1 MHAGRH
7 RDLDNDG
14 WRVSATLVTPTE
26 RRVASAAVLGSAA
39 LFGTSGTARVL
50 LQPAAPAAGA
60 AAARL
65 IVGAAG
71 LVAWAS
77 RTAEG
82 REALV
87 RLWRRPII
95 WAMGV
100 TVAAYQV
107 FFFLSMS
114 RTGVA
119 VGTLASLALT
129 PFMAGIL
136 GWVMREGAPGY
147 VWLVSTVLAI
157 TGVTLLTIGAGDR
170 RDVLGIAFGLAAGA
184 SYAFYTVFG
193 VRFAREGEQ
202 PTNVLAASFAV
213 SGALLIPVFIMS
225 GTWWMSWSSL
235 LLILWLGLATTTLAY
250 VLFGMG
256 LRALQPGHIATLNLA
271 EPLFATLLG
280 VFVLGESL
288 GSLGVLGCAL
298 VIIGLGVLGISE
310 GRSSA

>member
-1 MHAGRH
+1 M
-7 RDLDNDG
+7 
-14 WRVSATLVTPTE
+14 SATVATASE
-26 RRVASAAVLGSAA
+26 RRVAAGAVLGSAA

-50 LQPAAPAAGA
+50 LQPTAPAAGA

-71 LVAWAS
+71 LVAWAARS
-77 RTAEG
+77 AEG

-87 RLWRRPII
+87 RLWRQPII
-95 WAMGV
+95 WIMGV

-136 GWVMREGAPGY
+136 GWIMREGAPGY
-147 VWLVSTVLAI
+147 VWLASTLLAI
-157 TGVTLLTIGAGDR
+157 GGVVLLTIGAGEQ

-193 VRFAREGEQ
+193 VRFARAGEQ
-202 PTNVLAASFAV
+202 PTHVLAASFAG
-213 SGALLIPVFIMS
+213 SGVLLIPVFLAS

-235 LLILWLGLATTTLAY
+235 LLILWLGIATTTVAY
-250 VLFGMG
+250 ILFGMG
-256 LRALQPGHIATLNLA
+256 FRALQPGHIATLNLA
-271 EPLFATLLG
+271 EPVIATLLG
-280 VFVLGESL
+280 VVVLGE
-288 GSLGVLGCAL
+288 VLGPLGALGCLL
-298 VIIGLGVLGISE
+298 VIIGLGALGLSE
-310 GRSSA
+310 GRSGP

>member
-1 MHAGRH
+1 MSIPVA
-7 RDLDNDG
+7 
-14 WRVSATLVTPTE
+14 TPTE
-26 RRVASAAVLGSAA
+26 RRTASVAVLGSAA

-50 LQPAAPAAGA
+50 LQPDAPAAGA

-77 RTAEG
+77 RTPEG
-82 REALV
+82 RQALL

-100 TVAAYQV
+100 TVAAYQI
-107 FFFLSMS
+107 FFFLAMS

-119 VGTLASLALT
+119 IGTLASLALA

-136 GWVMREGAPGY
+136 GWIMREGAPGY
-147 VWLVSTVLAI
+147 IWLASTVLAI
-157 TGVTLLTIGAGDR
+157 SGVTLLTIGAGDR

-184 SYAFYTVFG
+184 SYAFFTVFG

-213 SGALLIPVFIMS
+213 SGVLLIPVFLMS
-225 GTWWMSWSSL
+225 GSWWLSWSSIV
-235 LLILWLGLATTTLAY
+235 LILWLGLATTTLAY
-250 VLFGMG
+250 VLFGIG
-256 LRALQPGHIATLNLA
+256 LRSLQPGHIATLNLA
-271 EPLFATLLG
+271 EPVFATLLG
-280 VFVLGESL
+280 VFVLGEAL
-288 GSLGVLGCAL
+288 GGLGALGCLL
-298 VIIGLGVLGISE
+298 VIVGLGVLGAAE
-310 GRSSA
+310 GRTAT

>member
-1 MHAGRH
+1 M
-7 RDLDNDG
+7 
-14 WRVSATLVTPTE
+14 SASVATPTQ
-26 RRVASAAVLGSAA
+26 RRTASVAVLGSAA
-39 LFGTSGTARVL
+39 LFGTAGTARVL

-82 REALV
+82 RAALM

-100 TVAAYQV
+100 TVAAYQL

-119 VGTLASLALT
+119 IGTLASLALT
-129 PFMAGIL
+129 PFMAGLL
-136 GWVMREGAPGY
+136 GWALREGAPGY
-147 VWLVSTVLAI
+147 VWLVSTLLAI
-157 TGVTLLTIGAGDR
+157 TGVALLTIGAGDR

-202 PTNVLAASFAV
+202 PTHVLASSFAI
-213 SGALLIPVFIMS
+213 SGVLLIPVFVMS
-225 GTWWMSWSSL
+225 GTWWMSWSSVA
-235 LLILWLGLATTTLAY
+235 LILWLGLATTTLAY
-250 VLFGMG
+250 ILFGFG
-256 LRALQPGHIATLNLA
+256 LRSLQPGHIATLNLA

-280 VFVLGESL
+280 VFVLGEAL
-288 GSLGVLGCAL
+288 GGLGVIGCIL
-298 VIIGLGVLGISE
+298 VIVGLGVLGVAE
-310 GRSSA
+310 GRGEP

>member
-1 MHAGRH
+1 M
-7 RDLDNDG
+7 
-14 WRVSATLVTPTE
+14 SAVVATASE
-26 RRVASAAVLGSAA
+26 RRTAAVAVLGSAA

-77 RTAEG
+77 RTPEG
-82 REALV
+82 RRALL
-87 RLWRRPII
+87 RLWRQPII

-129 PFMAGIL
+129 PFMAGLL
-136 GWVMREGAPGY
+136 GWIMREGAPGY
-147 VWLVSTVLAI
+147 VWLASTVLAI
-157 TGVTLLTIGAGDR
+157 GGVALLTVGAGDG
-170 RDVLGIAFGLAAGA
+170 RDVLGIAFGLLAGA

-193 VRFAREGEQ
+193 VKLARAGEQ
-202 PTNVLAASFAV
+202 PTRVLAASFAV
-213 SGALLIPVFIMS
+213 SGVLLIPVFLAS
-225 GTWWMSWSSL
+225 GTWWMSWSSM
-235 LLILWLGLATTTLAY
+235 LLILWLGLATTTIAY
-250 VLFGMG
+250 ILFGIG
-256 LRALQPGHIATLNLA
+256 LRVLQPGHIATLNLA
-271 EPLFATLLG
+271 EPVFATLLG
-280 VFVLGESL
+280 VFVLGEVL
-288 GSLGVLGCAL
+288 GPLGVVGCAL
-298 VIIGLGVLGISE
+298 VIVGLGVLGLSE
-310 GRSSA
+310 GRNAP

>member
-1 MHAGRH
+1 MS
-7 RDLDNDG
+7 
-14 WRVSATLVTPTE
+14 VTVATASE
-26 RRVASAAVLGSAA
+26 RREAAAAVLGSAA

-50 LQPAAPAAGA
+50 LQPGAPAAGA

-77 RTAEG
+77 RTADG
-82 REALV
+82 REALL
-87 RLWRRPII
+87 RLWRLPVI
-95 WAMGV
+95 WVMGI

-114 RTGVA
+114 RSGVA

-147 VWLVSTVLAI
+147 VWLASTILAI
-157 TGVTLLTIGAGDR
+157 VGVTLLTIGAGDS
-170 RDVLGIAFGLAAGA
+170 RDVLGIVFGLLAGA

-193 VRFAREGEQ
+193 VRFARAGEE
-202 PTNVLAASFAV
+202 PTHVLAASFAV
-213 SGALLIPVFIMS
+213 SGVLLIPVFIMS
-225 GTWWMSWSSL
+225 GTWWMSWSSV

-250 VLFGMG
+250 ILFGMG
-256 LRALQPGHIATLNLA
+256 FRALQPGHIATLNLA
-271 EPLFATLLG
+271 EPVFATLLG
-280 VFVLGESL
+280 VFVLGEVL
-288 GSLGVLGCAL
+288 GLLGVVGCTL
-298 VIIGLGVLGISE
+298 VIVGLGVLGLAE
-310 GRSSA
+310 GRSAS

>member
-1 MHAGRH
+1 M
-7 RDLDNDG
+7 
-14 WRVSATLVTPTE
+14 SATVVTAQE
-26 RRVASAAVLGSAA
+26 RRGAAVAVLGSAA
-39 LFGTSGTARVL
+39 LFGTSGTARAL
-50 LQPAAPAAGA
+50 LQPAAPAPGA

-71 LVAWAS
+71 LVAWAA
-77 RTAEG
+77 RTADG
-82 REALV
+82 RAALL
-87 RLWRRPII
+87 RLWRMPII
-95 WAMGV
+95 WAMGL

-147 VWLVSTVLAI
+147 VWLVSTILAI

-170 RDVLGIAFGLAAGA
+170 RDVWGITFGLLAGA

-213 SGALLIPVFIMS
+213 SGVILVPVFLLS
-225 GTWWMSWSSL
+225 GTWWMSWSSI

-250 VLFGMG
+250 ILFGMG
-256 LRALQPGHIATLNLA
+256 MRVLQPGHIATLNLA
-271 EPLFATLLG
+271 EPVFATLLG
-280 VFVLGESL
+280 VFVLGEVL
-288 GSLGVLGCAL
+288 GQLGVVGCAL
-298 VIIGLGVLGISE
+298 VIVGLGVLGIAE
-310 GRSSA
+310 GRSSS

>member
-1 MHAGRH
+1 MSTAI
-7 RDLDNDG
+7 
-14 WRVSATLVTPTE
+14 ATPTE
-26 RRVASAAVLGSAA
+26 RRRAAVAVLGSAA

-50 LQPAAPAAGA
+50 LQPTAPAAGA

-82 REALV
+82 RQALA

-147 VWLVSTVLAI
+147 VWFASTVLAI
-157 TGVTLLTIGAGDR
+157 SGVALLTIGAGDR
-170 RDVLGIAFGLAAGA
+170 RDVLGIVFGLLAGA

-202 PTNVLAASFAV
+202 PTHVLAASFAV
-213 SGALLIPVFIMS
+213 SGVLLVPVFLMS
-225 GTWWMSWSSL
+225 GTWWMSLSSI

-250 VLFGMG
+250 ILFGMG
-256 LRALQPGHIATLNLA
+256 FRSLQPGHIATLNLA
-271 EPLFATLLG
+271 EPVFATLLG
-280 VFVLGESL
+280 VFVLGEFL
-288 GSLGVLGCAL
+288 GPLGALGCAL
-298 VIIGLGVLGISE
+298 VIIGLGVLGIAE
-310 GRSSA
+310 GRSAS

>member
-1 MHAGRH
+1 MSVA
-7 RDLDNDG
+7 
-14 WRVSATLVTPTE
+14 VATATE
-26 RRVASAAVLGSAA
+26 RRSAAAAVLGSAA
-39 LFGTSGTARVL
+39 LFGTSGTARAL

-71 LVAWAS
+71 LVIWAG
-77 RTAEG
+77 RTADG
-82 REALV
+82 RAALM

-95 WAMGV
+95 WAMGA

-136 GWVMREGAPGY
+136 GWALREGAPGY

-157 TGVTLLTIGAGDR
+157 AGVGLLTIAAGDS
-170 RDVLGIAFGLAAGA
+170 RDIVGIAFGLAAGA

-193 VRFAREGEQ
+193 VKFARAGEQ
-202 PTNVLAASFAV
+202 PTHVLAASFAV
-213 SGALLIPVFIMS
+213 SGALLVPVFLLS
-225 GTWWMSWSSL
+225 GTWWMSWSSMV
-235 LLILWLGLATTTLAY
+235 LILWLGLATTTLAY
-250 VLFGMG
+250 ILFGMG
-256 LRALQPGHIATLNLA
+256 LRVLQPGHIATLNLA
-271 EPLFATLLG
+271 EPVFATVLG
-280 VFVLGESL
+280 VFVLGETL
-288 GSLGVLGCAL
+288 GSLGVLGCVL
-298 VIIGLGVLGISE
+298 VIVGLGTLGLAE
-310 GRSSA
+310 GRSRR

>member
-1 MHAGRH
+1 MTT
-7 RDLDNDG
+7 
-14 WRVSATLVTPTE
+14 ATITAAD
-26 RRVASAAVLGSAA
+26 RRTASLAVLGSAA

-77 RTAEG
+77 RNAEG
-82 REALV
+82 RQALL

-95 WAMGV
+95 WGMGV

-107 FFFLSMS
+107 FFFFSMS

-119 VGTLASLALT
+119 IGTLASLALT

-136 GWVMREGAPGY
+136 GWILREGAPGY
-147 VWLVSTVLAI
+147 VWLMSTVLAI
-157 TGVTLLTIGAGDR
+157 CGVVLLTIGAGDQ
-170 RDVLGIAFGLAAGA
+170 RDVVGIVFGLLAGA

-193 VRFAREGEQ
+193 VRFAREGEE
-202 PTNVLAASFAV
+202 PTHVLAASFAV
-213 SGALLIPVFIMS
+213 SGLLLVPVLLMS

-235 LLILWLGLATTTLAY
+235 VLILWLGLATTTLAY

-256 LRALQPGHIATLNLA
+256 FRALQPGHIATLNLA
-271 EPLFATLLG
+271 EPVFATLLG
-280 VFVLGESL
+280 VFVLGET
-288 GSLGVLGCAL
+288 LGVLGVIGCVL
-298 VIIGLGVLGISE
+298 VIVGLGVLGLAE
-310 GRSSA
+310 GRRSA

>member
-1 MHAGRH
+1 M
-7 RDLDNDG
+7 
-14 WRVSATLVTPTE
+14 SVTVVPATE
-26 RRVASAAVLGSAA
+26 RRAAAAAVLGSAA
-39 LFGTSGTARVL
+39 LFGTSGTARAL
-50 LQPAAPAAGA
+50 LQPAAPAPGA

-77 RTAEG
+77 RTADG
-82 REALV
+82 RAALL
-87 RLWRRPII
+87 RLWRMPII
-95 WAMGV
+95 WAMGL

-147 VWLVSTVLAI
+147 IWLVSTTLAI
-157 TGVTLLTIGAGDR
+157 VGVTLLTVGAGDG
-170 RDVLGIAFGLAAGA
+170 RDVWGIVFGLLAGA

-202 PTNVLAASFAV
+202 PTHVLAASFAV
-213 SGALLIPVFIMS
+213 SGAILVPVFLLS
-225 GTWWMSWSSL
+225 GTWWMSWSSI

-250 VLFGMG
+250 ILFGMG

-271 EPLFATLLG
+271 EPVFATLLG
-280 VFVLGESL
+280 VFVLGEVL
-288 GSLGVLGCAL
+288 GPLGVVGCAL
-298 VIIGLGVLGISE
+298 VIVGLGVLGIAE
-310 GRSSA
+310 GRSPS

>member
-1 MHAGRH
+1 MST
-7 RDLDNDG
+7 D
-14 WRVSATLVTPTE
+14 VVTGSQ
-26 RRVASAAVLGSAA
+26 RRVAATAVLGAAA

-50 LQPAAPAAGA
+50 LQPGAPAVGA

-77 RTAEG
+77 RTPEG
-82 REALV
+82 RAALL
-87 RLWRRPII
+87 RLWRQPII
-95 WAMGV
+95 WLMGV

-129 PFMAGIL
+129 PFMAGVL
-136 GWVMREGAPGY
+136 GWIMREGAPGY

-157 TGVTLLTIGAGDR
+157 SGVALLTVGAGDR

-184 SYAFYTVFG
+184 SYAVYTVFG
-193 VRFAREGEQ
+193 VRYARGGEQ
-202 PTNVLAASFAV
+202 PTHVLAASFAI
-213 SGALLIPVFIMS
+213 SGVLLIPVFIAS
-225 GTWWMSWSSL
+225 GTWWMSWSSMA
-235 LLILWLGLATTTLAY
+235 LILWLGLATTTLAY
-250 VLFGMG
+250 ILFGMG

-271 EPLFATLLG
+271 EPVIATLLG
-280 VFVLGESL
+280 VIVLGEIL
-288 GSLGVLGCAL
+288 GPLGALGCLL
-298 VIIGLGVLGISE
+298 VIIGLGALGLSE
-310 GRSSA
+310 GRRTA

>member
-1 MHAGRH
+1 
-7 RDLDNDG
+7 
-14 WRVSATLVTPTE
+14 VSAAVVTASD
-26 RRVASAAVLGSAA
+26 RRTAAVAVLGSAA

-50 LQPAAPAAGA
+50 LQPAAPAPGA

-65 IVGAAG
+65 IVGAVG

-77 RTAEG
+77 RTLEG
-82 REALV
+82 RQALV

-136 GWVMREGAPGY
+136 GWAMREGAPGY
-147 VWLVSTVLAI
+147 VWLVSTTLAI
-157 TGVTLLTIGAGDR
+157 VGVTLLTVGAGDG
-170 RDVLGIAFGLAAGA
+170 RDVVGIVFGLLAGA

-202 PTNVLAASFAV
+202 PTHVLAASFAV
-213 SGALLIPVFIMS
+213 SGLLLIPVFLAS

-271 EPLFATLLG
+271 EPVFATLLG
-280 VFVLGESL
+280 VFVLGEVL
-288 GSLGVLGCAL
+288 GPLGVLGCAL
-298 VIIGLGVLGISE
+298 VIVGLGVLGVAE
-310 GRSSA
+310 GRSAS

>member
-1 MHAGRH
+1 MSIPVA
-7 RDLDNDG
+7 
-14 WRVSATLVTPTE
+14 TPTE
-26 RRVASAAVLGSAA
+26 RRTASVAVLGSAA

-50 LQPAAPAAGA
+50 LQPDAPAAGA

-77 RTAEG
+77 RTPEG
-82 REALV
+82 RQALL

-100 TVAAYQV
+100 TVAAYQI
-107 FFFLSMS
+107 FFFLAMS

-119 VGTLASLALT
+119 VGTLASLALA

-136 GWVMREGAPGY
+136 GWIMREGAPGY
-147 VWLVSTVLAI
+147 IWLASTVLAI
-157 TGVTLLTIGAGDR
+157 SGVTLLTIGAGDR

-184 SYAFYTVFG
+184 SYAFFTVFG

-213 SGALLIPVFIMS
+213 SGVLLIPVFLMS
-225 GTWWMSWSSL
+225 GSWWLSWSSIV
-235 LLILWLGLATTTLAY
+235 LILWLGLATTTLAY
-250 VLFGMG
+250 VLFGIG
-256 LRALQPGHIATLNLA
+256 LRSLQPGHIATLNLA
-271 EPLFATLLG
+271 EPVFATLLG
-280 VFVLGESL
+280 VFVLGEAL
-288 GSLGVLGCAL
+288 GGLGALGCLL
-298 VIIGLGVLGISE
+298 VIVGLGVLGAAE
-310 GRSSA
+310 GRTAT

>member
-1 MHAGRH
+1 MSIA
-7 RDLDNDG
+7 
-14 WRVSATLVTPTE
+14 VATATE
-26 RRVASAAVLGSAA
+26 RRSAAAAVLGSAA
-39 LFGTSGTARVL
+39 LFGTSGTARAL

-71 LVAWAS
+71 LVIWAG
-77 RTAEG
+77 RTADG
-82 REALV
+82 RAALM
-87 RLWRRPII
+87 RLWRRPVI
-95 WAMGV
+95 WAMGA

-136 GWVMREGAPGY
+136 GWALREGAPGY

-157 TGVTLLTIGAGDR
+157 AGVGLLTIGAGDS
-170 RDVLGIAFGLAAGA
+170 RDIVGIAFGLAAGA

-193 VRFAREGEQ
+193 VKFARAGEQ
-202 PTNVLAASFAV
+202 PTHVLAASFAV
-213 SGALLIPVFIMS
+213 SGALLVPAFLLS
-225 GTWWMSWSSL
+225 GTWWMSWSSM

-250 VLFGMG
+250 ILFGMG
-256 LRALQPGHIATLNLA
+256 LRVLQPGHIATLNLA
-271 EPLFATLLG
+271 EPVFATVLG
-280 VFVLGESL
+280 VFVLGETL
-288 GSLGVLGCAL
+288 GSLGVLGCVL
-298 VIIGLGVLGISE
+298 VIVGLGTLGLAE
-310 GRSSA
+310 GRSRR

>member
-1 MHAGRH
+1 MSIPVA
-7 RDLDNDG
+7 
-14 WRVSATLVTPTE
+14 TPTE
-26 RRVASAAVLGSAA
+26 RRTASVAVLGSAA

-50 LQPAAPAAGA
+50 LQPDAPAAGA

-77 RTAEG
+77 RTPEG
-82 REALV
+82 RQALL

-100 TVAAYQV
+100 TVAAYQI
-107 FFFLSMS
+107 FFFLAMS

-119 VGTLASLALT
+119 IGTLASLALA

-136 GWVMREGAPGY
+136 GWIMREGAPGY
-147 VWLVSTVLAI
+147 IWLASTVLAI
-157 TGVTLLTIGAGDR
+157 SGVTLLTIGAGDR

-184 SYAFYTVFG
+184 SYAFFTVFG

-213 SGALLIPVFIMS
+213 SGVLLIPVFLMS
-225 GTWWMSWSSL
+225 GSWWLSWSSIV
-235 LLILWLGLATTTLAY
+235 LILWLGLATTTLAY
-250 VLFGMG
+250 VLFGIG
-256 LRALQPGHIATLNLA
+256 LRSLQPGHLATLNLA
-271 EPLFATLLG
+271 EPVFATLLG
-280 VFVLGESL
+280 VFVLGEAL
-288 GSLGVLGCAL
+288 GGLGALGCLL
-298 VIIGLGVLGISE
+298 VIVGLGVLGAAE
-310 GRSSA
+310 GRTAT

>member
-1 MHAGRH
+1 MST
-7 RDLDNDG
+7 DI
-14 WRVSATLVTPTE
+14 ATGAQ
-26 RRVASAAVLGSAA
+26 RRGAATAVLGAAA

-77 RTAEG
+77 RTPEG
-82 REALV
+82 REALL

-136 GWVMREGAPGY
+136 GWAMREGAPGY
-147 VWLVSTVLAI
+147 VWLASTLLAI
-157 TGVTLLTIGAGDR
+157 SGVALLTVGAGER
-170 RDVLGIAFGLAAGA
+170 RDILGIAFGLAAGA

-193 VRFAREGEQ
+193 VRFARQGEQ
-202 PTNVLAASFAV
+202 PTHVLAASFAV
-213 SGALLIPVFIMS
+213 SGVLLIPVFIAS
-225 GTWWMSWSSL
+225 GTWWMSWSSIA
-235 LLILWLGLATTTLAY
+235 LILWLGLATTTLAY

-256 LRALQPGHIATLNLA
+256 LRVLQPGHIATLNLA
-271 EPLFATLLG
+271 EPVIATLLG
-280 VFVLGESL
+280 VVVLGE
-288 GSLGVLGCAL
+288 VLGPLGALGCLL
-298 VIIGLGVLGISE
+298 VIIGLGALGLSE
-310 GRSSA
+310 GRSAT

>member
-1 MHAGRH
+1 M
-7 RDLDNDG
+7 
-14 WRVSATLVTPTE
+14 SATVATASE
-26 RRVASAAVLGSAA
+26 RRVAAGAVLGSAA

-50 LQPAAPAAGA
+50 LQPTAPAAGA

-77 RTAEG
+77 RTPEG
-82 REALV
+82 REALL
-87 RLWRRPII
+87 RLWRQPII
-95 WAMGV
+95 WIMGV
-100 TVAAYQV
+100 TVAAYQI

-136 GWVMREGAPGY
+136 GWIMREGAPGY
-147 VWLVSTVLAI
+147 VWLASTVLAI
-157 TGVTLLTIGAGDR
+157 VGVTLLTVGAGDG
-170 RDVLGIAFGLAAGA
+170 RDILGIVFGLAAGA

-193 VRFAREGEQ
+193 VRFARQGEQ
-202 PTNVLAASFAV
+202 PTHVLAASFAI
-213 SGALLIPVFIMS
+213 SGVLLVPVFFMS

-235 LLILWLGLATTTLAY
+235 LLILWLGLATTTVAY

-256 LRALQPGHIATLNLA
+256 FRALQPGHIATLNLA
-271 EPLFATLLG
+271 EPVFATLLG
-280 VFVLGESL
+280 VFVLGEVL
-288 GSLGVLGCAL
+288 GPLGVVGCAL
-298 VIIGLGVLGISE
+298 VIVGLGVLGLAE
-310 GRSSA
+310 GRSAS

>member
-1 MHAGRH
+1 MTVA
-7 RDLDNDG
+7 
-14 WRVSATLVTPTE
+14 VATSSE
-26 RRVASAAVLGSAA
+26 RRTAAAAVLGSAA
-39 LFGTSGTARVL
+39 LFGTSGTARAL
-50 LQPAAPAAGA
+50 LQPSAPAPGA

-71 LVAWAS
+71 LVAWAA
-77 RTAEG
+77 RTEEG
-82 REALV
+82 RAALL

-95 WAMGV
+95 WAMGA

-136 GWVMREGAPGY
+136 GWIMREGAPGY
-147 VWLVSTVLAI
+147 VWLVSTILAI
-157 TGVTLLTIGAGDR
+157 TGVALLTAGAGDR
-170 RDVLGIAFGLAAGA
+170 RDVLGIVFGLLAGA

-193 VRFAREGEQ
+193 VRFARAGEQ
-202 PTNVLAASFAV
+202 PTHVLAASFAV
-213 SGALLIPVFIMS
+213 SGLLLVPVFIMS
-225 GTWWMSWSSL
+225 GTWWMSWSAL

-256 LRALQPGHIATLNLA
+256 LRWLQPGHIATLNLA

-280 VFVLGESL
+280 VFVLGEVL
-288 GSLGVLGCAL
+288 GGLGILGCAL
-298 VIIGLGVLGISE
+298 VIIGLGVLGLAE
-310 GRSSA
+310 GRGAA

>member
-1 MHAGRH
+1 MNAA
-7 RDLDNDG
+7 
-14 WRVSATLVTPTE
+14 VSAGSQ
-26 RRVASAAVLGSAA
+26 RRLASAAVLGSAA

-77 RTAEG
+77 RTPQG
-82 REALV
+82 REALL
-87 RLWRRPII
+87 RLWRQPII

-107 FFFLSMS
+107 FFFLAMS

-119 VGTLASLALT
+119 IGTLASLALT

-157 TGVTLLTIGAGDR
+157 SGVALLTIGAGDQ

-193 VRFAREGEQ
+193 VRFARAGEE
-202 PTNVLAASFAV
+202 PTHVLAASFAI
-213 SGALLIPVFIMS
+213 SGLLVIPVFIAS
-225 GTWWMSWSSL
+225 GTWWMSWSSV

-250 VLFGMG
+250 ILFGMG
-256 LRALQPGHIATLNLA
+256 FRVLQPGHIATLNLA
-271 EPLFATLLG
+271 EPVIATLLG
-280 VFVLGESL
+280 VIVLGE
-288 GSLGVLGCAL
+288 VLGPLGALGCLL
-298 VIIGLGVLGISE
+298 VIIGLGALGFSE
-310 GRSSA
+310 GRTST

>member
-1 MHAGRH
+1 M
-7 RDLDNDG
+7 
-14 WRVSATLVTPTE
+14 SAAVVTASE
-26 RRVASAAVLGSAA
+26 RRTASVAVLGSAA

-136 GWVMREGAPGY
+136 GWIMREGAPGY

-157 TGVTLLTIGAGDR
+157 GGVALLTVGAGDS
-170 RDVLGIAFGLAAGA
+170 RDVLGIVFGLLAGA

-193 VRFAREGEQ
+193 VRFAREGEH
-202 PTNVLAASFAV
+202 PTHVLAASFAV
-213 SGALLIPVFIMS
+213 SGVLLIPVFLLS

-271 EPLFATLLG
+271 EPVFATLLG
-280 VFVLGESL
+280 VFVLGE
-288 GSLGVLGCAL
+288 VLGPLGALGCVL
-298 VIIGLGVLGISE
+298 VIVGLGVLGVAE
-310 GRSSA
+310 GRSAA

>member
-1 MHAGRH
+1 MSTAI
-7 RDLDNDG
+7 
-14 WRVSATLVTPTE
+14 ATPTE
-26 RRVASAAVLGSAA
+26 RRRAAVAVLGSAA

-50 LQPAAPAAGA
+50 LQPTAPAAGA

-82 REALV
+82 RQALA
-87 RLWRRPII
+87 RLLRRPII

-147 VWLVSTVLAI
+147 VWFASTVLAI
-157 TGVTLLTIGAGDR
+157 SGVALLTIGAGDR
-170 RDVLGIAFGLAAGA
+170 RDVLGIVFGLLAGA

-202 PTNVLAASFAV
+202 PTHVLAASFAV
-213 SGALLIPVFIMS
+213 SGVLLVPVFLMS
-225 GTWWMSWSSL
+225 GTWWMSLSSI

-250 VLFGMG
+250 ILFGMG
-256 LRALQPGHIATLNLA
+256 FRSLQPGHIATLNLA
-271 EPLFATLLG
+271 EPVFATLLG
-280 VFVLGESL
+280 VFVLGEFL
-288 GSLGVLGCAL
+288 GPLGALGCAL
-298 VIIGLGVLGISE
+298 VIIGLGVLGIAE
-310 GRSSA
+310 GRSAS

>member
-1 MHAGRH
+1 M
-7 RDLDNDG
+7 
-14 WRVSATLVTPTE
+14 SAAVVTASE
-26 RRVASAAVLGSAA
+26 RRTASVAVLGSAA

-136 GWVMREGAPGY
+136 GWIMREGAPGY

-157 TGVTLLTIGAGDR
+157 AGVALLTVGAGDS
-170 RDVLGIAFGLAAGA
+170 RDVLGIVFGLLAGA

-193 VRFAREGEQ
+193 VRFAREGEH
-202 PTNVLAASFAV
+202 PTHVLAASFAV
-213 SGALLIPVFIMS
+213 SGVLLIPVFLLS

-271 EPLFATLLG
+271 EPVFATLLG
-280 VFVLGESL
+280 VFVLGE
-288 GSLGVLGCAL
+288 VLGPLGALGCVL
-298 VIIGLGVLGISE
+298 VIVGLGVLGVAE
-310 GRSSA
+310 GRSAA

>member
-1 MHAGRH
+1 M
-7 RDLDNDG
+7 
-14 WRVSATLVTPTE
+14 SASVATPTQ
-26 RRVASAAVLGSAA
+26 RRTASVAVLGSAA
-39 LFGTSGTARVL
+39 LFGTAGTARGL

-82 REALV
+82 RAALV

-100 TVAAYQV
+100 TVAAYQL

-119 VGTLASLALT
+119 IGTLASLALT
-129 PFMAGIL
+129 PFMAGLL
-136 GWVMREGAPGY
+136 GWALREGAPGY
-147 VWLVSTVLAI
+147 VWLVSTLLAI
-157 TGVTLLTIGAGDR
+157 TGVALLTIGAGDR

-202 PTNVLAASFAV
+202 PTHVLASSFAI
-213 SGALLIPVFIMS
+213 SGVLLIPVFVMS
-225 GTWWMSWSSL
+225 GTWWMSWSSVA
-235 LLILWLGLATTTLAY
+235 LILWLGLATTTLAY
-250 VLFGMG
+250 ILFGFG
-256 LRALQPGHIATLNLA
+256 LRSLQPGHIATLNLA

-280 VFVLGESL
+280 VFVLGEAL
-288 GSLGVLGCAL
+288 GGLGVIGCIL
-298 VIIGLGVLGISE
+298 VIVGLGVLGVAE
-310 GRSSA
+310 GRGEP

>member
-1 MHAGRH
+1 MS
-7 RDLDNDG
+7 
-14 WRVSATLVTPTE
+14 VTTATASE
-26 RRVASAAVLGSAA
+26 RRTAAVAVLGSAA

-50 LQPAAPAAGA
+50 LQPGAPAAGA

-71 LVAWAS
+71 LVAWAA

-87 RLWRRPII
+87 RLWRRPVI
-95 WAMGV
+95 WAMGI

-157 TGVTLLTIGAGDR
+157 GGVALLTVGAGDG
-170 RDVLGIAFGLAAGA
+170 RDMLGIVFGLLAGA

-193 VRFAREGEQ
+193 VRFARAGEQ
-202 PTNVLAASFAV
+202 PTHVLAASFAV
-213 SGALLIPVFIMS
+213 SGVLLIPVFLAS
-225 GTWWMSWSSL
+225 GTWWWSWSSL

-256 LRALQPGHIATLNLA
+256 LRVLQPGHIATLNLA
-271 EPLFATLLG
+271 EPVFATLLG
-280 VFVLGESL
+280 VFVLGEVL
-288 GSLGVLGCAL
+288 GPLGVVGCAL
-298 VIIGLGVLGISE
+298 VIVGLGVLGLSE
-310 GRSSA
+310 GRSTA